1 MIPSGKQSGA
11 GDRAEGRNPAMGIW
25 IIHSGHFI
33 NIIMGE
39 TERAESER
47 EG

>member
-1 MIPSGKQSGA
+1 MIPSGKQSRA
-11 GDRAEGRNPAMGIW
+11 GDAAEGRNPAMGIW
-25 IIHSGHFI
+25 TIHSVHFI
-33 NIIMGE
+33 DIIMGE